1 MLIYDARL
9 DFFKLK
15 VLLKF
20 LTGVD
25 KNNTTQF
32 KHPERLH

>member
-1 MLIYDARL
+1 MLIYDAWL

-25 KNNTTQF
+25 WLINANF
-32 KHPERLH
+32 

>member
-1 MLIYDARL
+1 MLIYDAWL
-9 DFFKLK
+9 DLFKLL

-25 KNNTTQF
+25 WLYINADF
-32 KHPERLH
+32 